1 MKKDTRIIASLC
13 AAAFVGGIGLLKYL
27 NDRESPKYSDN
38 WMNSLSDSDLEI
50 EREKVRLAWCSAP
63 KDLATAIRLESI
75 LNQFDKI
82 MSNRARNGNTENGYP
97 IHTEHGWYLS
107 GDD

>member
-1 MKKDTRIIASLC
+1 MKKRTKIIASLC
-13 AAAFVGGIGLLKYL
+13 AAVLAGGIGLLKYL
-27 NDRESPKYSDN
+27 NDRESQKYSDN
-38 WMNSLSDSDLEI
+38 WMNSLSDSDLEM

-63 KDLATAIRLESI
+63 KDLVTAIRLESI

-82 MSNRARNGNTENGYP
+82 MSNRAGNDNTECGYP
-97 IHTEHGWYLS
+97 KHTEHGWYLS